1 MPYKNKMSVE
11 KDLEKDQFTETR
23 LMVFTAPSGAGKTT
37 IVRHLLATFEE
48 LDFSI
53 SATTREKRKKE
64 KEGKD
69 YYFISVEEF
78 QAKIDKDEFVE
89 WEEVYEDQFYGT
101 LKSEVKRLRNLGKH
115 VIFDIDVQGAISIK
129 KVYGEEV
136 HVVFIKP
143 PSQEVLFN
151 RLKNRK
157 TESKK
162 SLERRIKKA
171 IKELEYEDKFDAVL
185 LNDKLDAAFN
195 DAEQIVIDFC
205 QLTTKEEVDSD
216 KSNSPRTK

>member
-1 MPYKNKMSVE
+1 MPYKQKMSGE
-11 KDLEKDQFTETR
+11 KNKTIEKNLQNTR

-37 IVRHLLATFEE
+37 IVRHLLSAFDE

-64 KEGKD
+64 KNGKD
-69 YYFISVEEF
+69 YYFISVKEF
-78 QAKIDKDEFVE
+78 QEKIENDEFVE
-89 WEEVYEDQFYGT
+89 WEEVYENQFYGT
-101 LKSEVKRLRNLGKH
+101 LKSEVKRLRELGKH

-129 KVYGEEV
+129 KVYGDEV

-143 PSQEVLFN
+143 PSKEVLFN

-162 SLERRIKKA
+162 SLERRINKA
-171 IKELEYEDKFDAVL
+171 IKELEYENKFDAVL
-185 LNDKLDAAFN
+185 LNDKLDVAFE
-195 DAEQIVIDFC
+195 DAEKIVRDFC
-205 QLTTKEEVDSD
+205 QLPVED
-216 KSNSPRTK
+216 KRKKKQ

>member
-1 MPYKNKMSVE
+1 MSIK
-11 KDLEKDQFTETR
+11 KDKIKENLRDTR

-37 IVRHLLATFEE
+37 IVRHLLGTFDE

-64 KEGKD
+64 KHGKD

-78 QAKIDKDEFVE
+78 QKKIKKDEFVE
-89 WEEVYEDQFYGT
+89 WEEVYENQFYGT
-101 LKSEVKRLRNLGKH
+101 LKSEVKRLRELGKH

-129 KVYGEEV
+129 KVYGDEV

-162 SLERRIKKA
+162 SLDRRINKA
-171 IKELEYEDKFDAVL
+171 IKELKYQDKFDSVL
-185 LNDKLDAAFN
+185 LNDVLEVAFK
-195 DAEQIVIDFC
+195 DAEQMVIDFC
-205 QLTTKEEVDSD
+205 QLTIQKQENKAE
-216 KSNSPRTK
+216 